1 MEEWLAQKQHTR
13 NVGAEKPGAECA
25 GGRVEGRHPE
35 GRGYEDGEVAQDG
48 QEARVLS
55 CLLSGPFS

>member
-1 MEEWLAQKQHTR
+1 M
-13 NVGAEKPGAECA
+13 CA

-55 CLLSGPFS
+55 CLLSDHSLDLPSLSFLTVK